1 MTAAMV
7 PPEGLVFP
15 PVGRGCIR
23 ARLRAGCWWR
33 RTSW

>member
-23 ARLRAGCWWR
+23 ARL
-33 RTSW
+33 